1 MVSKIFRIAAAGVV
15 AAALSACGS
24 GAPSGTAAVSSSP
37 VFEPSAYSAPA
48 YNASSNAAAYGTS
61 YGSTYGSGSYS
72 SLGQTGVPSALSAG
86 SGTPTSALPCS
97 TTPGVDLSSPSGLPT
112 ATVPGVTSCSAS
124 DTTGSTASGG
134 AAQGAA
140 AGFSAS
146 ITETQ
151 TTGLFTKS
159 VIGVT
164 VAVTNNDATEES
176 HYIIVSFTRNNDE
189 VAVAYHQVDLTPGAQ
204 QTLDFPVP
212 TDSSGHYIDADNAH
226 VEVKDSL
233 L

>member
-1 MVSKIFRIAAAGVV
+1 MVSKIFRV
-15 AAALSACGS
+15 AAACLVAVGLSACGS
-24 GAPSGTAAVSSSP
+24 GSPSGTTAISSSP
-37 VFEPSAYSAPA
+37 TFDPSAYSATT
-48 YNASSNAAAYGTS
+48 YNTGSSASSYGTSYGSS

-72 SLGQTGVPSALSAG
+72 SGVPSALTS
-86 SGTPTSALPCS
+86 STGTPASALPCS
-97 TTPGVDLSSPSGLPT
+97 STPGVDLTNSSGLPT

-124 DTTGSTASGG
+124 GTTGSSVAGAGTSGT
-134 AAQGAA
+134 A

-146 ITETQ
+146 ITGTQ

-159 VIGVT
+159 VIGAT
-164 VAVTNNDATEES
+164 VLVTNNDSTEES
-176 HYIIVSFTRNNDE
+176 HYVIVSFTRNNDE
-189 VAVAYHQVDLTPGAQ
+189 VAVAYHLVDLTPGAQ

-212 TDSSGHYIDADNAH
+212 TDSSGRYIDADNAH